1 MKKGQTGKLI
11 FDFDV
16 SCCLE
21 VELSTKDYARATA
34 EEFRSWGGKR
44 RILDKKTNQY
54 IPYEGPV
61 YLHFTNKKIDEPVFG
76 INGQMVRTNPNR
88 RKFGY

>member
-21 VELSTKDYARATA
+21 VELSTKQWARATA

-44 RILDKKTNQY
+44 RILNKKTLEYQ
-54 IPYEGPV
+54 IYEGPV
-61 YLHFTNKKIDEPVFG
+61 YLYYDNKKVMEPSWG
-76 INGQMVRTNPNR
+76 INGQIVHNQNR
-88 RKFGY
+88 KKFGY